1 MNRLEI
7 ILSAILFLSIIINM
21 GLIAYARAVVVRILS
36 TSEELSDLQ
45 RMISSFGNHLQS
57 VYELDSFYGD
67 ETLRGLLEHAI
78 SFNKHMDTFEYII
91 SLTEEDA
98 LNTEEEIDGNT
109 PEEEIDDNTPEEEKS
124 QT

>member
-7 ILSAILFLSIIINM
+7 IMSAILTLSLVANVA
-21 GLIAYARAVVVRILS
+21 LFAYARAAIVRIVAV
-36 TSEELSDLQ
+36 SEELGDLQ
-45 RMISSFGNHLQS
+45 RMINSFSNHLHT

-67 ETLRGLLEHAI
+67 QTLRGLLEHAI
-78 SFNKHMDTFEYII
+78 SLNEQMDTFEYII

-98 LNTEEEIDGNT
+98 PNQEEVTDDNELEEEEN
-109 PEEEIDDNTPEEEKS
+109 